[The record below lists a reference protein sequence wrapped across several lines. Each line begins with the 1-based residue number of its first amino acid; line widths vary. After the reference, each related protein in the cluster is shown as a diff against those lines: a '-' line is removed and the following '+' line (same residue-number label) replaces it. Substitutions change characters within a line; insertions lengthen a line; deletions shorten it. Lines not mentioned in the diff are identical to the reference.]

1 MDRKSL
7 EELQDQL
14 KVKPEDSTERLI
26 LQAAPAV
33 ASQAP
38 APTPDQFPSRLDYRK
53 ALIDHENKRAAPDLD
68 DLVDRLN
75 ALGLETRV
83 SRPSQTVVVEG
94 KPAALQRALE
104 QEGVEDAQLDA
115 AIELIRPVKSDDP
128 DP

>member
-7 EELQDQL
+7 EKLQEQL

-53 ALIDHENKRAAPDLD
+53 ALIDHVNNRATPDLD
-68 DLVDRLN
+68 DLVGRLN
-75 ALGLETRV
+75 ALGLETHV

-94 KPAALQRALE
+94 KPAALRQALE